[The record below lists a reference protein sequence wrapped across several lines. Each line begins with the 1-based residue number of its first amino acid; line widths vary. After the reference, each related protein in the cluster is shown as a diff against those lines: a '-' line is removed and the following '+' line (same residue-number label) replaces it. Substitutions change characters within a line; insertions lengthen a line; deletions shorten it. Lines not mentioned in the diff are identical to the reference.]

1 MNMGA
6 VSTRTQPERSRWA
19 PTVPERIGPLATVQN
34 GLQLAWRS
42 VLKIKANPEE
52 VFGLMLQPVMFV
64 TLFVFVFGQAMMG
77 DWQSYRDFLMPGIIA
92 QSVIFATL
100 GTGFSLSQDVE
111 KGIFDRFRSLPIA
124 RSAPLTGAILG
135 DLVRYTIT
143 VVMVLLV
150 GVLIGFRPEGGVA
163 GVVVAAVLILLFAF
177 ALCWM
182 SAFVGMIVR
191 TPMAVQAFGMILMFP
206 LTFSSSAFV
215 SPDDMPGWLR
225 AVAAN
230 NPVTHVVDA
239 MRGLM
244 LGTGEVAGPVLWTVV
259 WAAIFTAIFFP
270 LAVWA
275 YRRRT

>member
-1 MNMGA
+1 MSA
-6 VSTRTQPERSRWA
+6 VTTRTPSARPEDA
-19 PTVPERIGPLATVQN
+19 PTTPQRISPLITVRN
-34 GLQLAWRS
+34 GLQLASRS

-135 DLVRYTIT
+135 DLVRYSIT

-150 GVLIGFRPEGGVA
+150 GMVIGFRPEGGVV
-163 GVVVAAVLILLFAF
+163 GVVVAAALVLLFAF

-182 SAFVGMIVR
+182 SAFIGMIVR

-215 SPDDMPGWLR
+215 SPDDMPSWLQ

-239 MRGLM
+239 MRALM
-244 LGTGEVAGPVLWTVV
+244 LGSGEAAGPVVWTVV
-259 WAAIFTAIFFP
+259 WAAIITAVFFP

>member
-1 MNMGA
+1 MSA
-6 VSTRTQPERSRWA
+6 VKTRPRTTAPEG
-19 PTVPERIGPLATVQN
+19 PPPVPERIGPLIALHH

-52 VFGLMLQPVMFV
+52 VLGLMLQPIMFV

-77 DWQSYRDFLMPGIIA
+77 DWQTYRDFLMPGVIA
-92 QSVIFATL
+92 QSVIFATM

-124 RSAPLTGAILG
+124 RSGPLIGAILG
-135 DLVRYTIT
+135 DLARYAIT

-150 GVLIGFRPEGGVA
+150 GLAIGFRPEGGPIGVLVA
-163 GVVVAAVLILLFAF
+163 GGLILLFAF

-191 TPMAVQAFGMILMFP
+191 TPMAVQSFAMILLFP
-206 LTFSSSAFV
+206 LTFGSSSFV
-215 SPDDMPGWLR
+215 APDDMPGWL
-225 AVAAN
+225 APIAMN

-239 MRGLM
+239 MRALM
-244 LGTGEVAGPVLWTVV
+244 LGGDVTGPMIWTLVWTVL
-259 WAAIFTAIFFP
+259 ITAIFFP

>member
-1 MNMGA
+1 MSA
-6 VSTRTQPERSRWA
+6 VTTRTPSARPEDA
-19 PTVPERIGPLATVQN
+19 PTTPQRISPLTTVRN

-42 VLKIKANPEE
+42 VLKIRANPDE

-135 DLVRYTIT
+135 DLVRYSIT

-150 GVLIGFRPEGGVA
+150 GMAIGFRPQGGVV
-163 GVVVAAVLILLFAF
+163 GVAVAAALVLLFAF

-182 SAFVGMIVR
+182 SAFIGMIVR

-215 SPDDMPGWLR
+215 SPDDMPGWLQ

-239 MRGLM
+239 MRALM
-244 LGTGEVAGPVLWTVV
+244 LGSGEATGPVVWTVV
-259 WAAIFTAIFFP
+259 WAAIITAVFFP

>member
-1 MNMGA
+1 MSA
-6 VSTRTQPERSRWA
+6 VTTRTPSARSGDA
-19 PTVPERIGPLATVQN
+19 PTTPERISPLLTVQN
-34 GLQLAWRS
+34 GLQLASRS
-42 VLKIKANPEE
+42 VLKIRANPEE

-150 GVLIGFRPEGGVA
+150 GMVIGFRPEGGVV
-163 GVVVAAVLILLFAF
+163 GVLVAAALVLLFAF

-182 SAFVGMIVR
+182 SAFVGMVVR

-215 SPDDMPGWLR
+215 NPQDMPSWLQ
-225 AVAAN
+225 AIAAN

-239 MRGLM
+239 MRALM
-244 LGTGEVAGPVLWTVV
+244 LGTGEATGPVLWSVL
-259 WAAIFTAIFFP
+259 WAAIITAVFSP

>member
-1 MNMGA
+1 MSAVTTRPRSAQEGA
-6 VSTRTQPERSRWA
+6 PVA
-19 PTVPERIGPLATVQN
+19 PAHISPLTTVQH
-34 GLQLAWRS
+34 GLQLTWRS
-42 VLKIKANPEE
+42 VLKIRANPEE

-77 DWQSYRDFLMPGIIA
+77 DWQSYRDFLMPGIVA
-92 QSVIFATL
+92 QSVVFATM

-124 RSAPLTGAILG
+124 RSAPLIGAILG
-135 DLVRYTIT
+135 DLVRYAIT
-143 VVMVLLV
+143 VVMVVLV
-150 GVLIGFRPEGGVA
+150 GVAIGFRPEGGFL
-163 GVVVAAVLILLFAF
+163 GVLAASALILLFAF

-182 SAFVGMIVR
+182 SAFVGMLVR
-191 TPMAVQAFGMILMFP
+191 TPMAVQSFGMILLFP
-206 LTFSSSAFV
+206 LTFGSSAFV
-215 SPDDMPGWLR
+215 APDNMPGWL
-225 AVAAN
+225 APIAAN

-244 LGTGEVAGPVLWTVV
+244 LGGDAAAPVAWTLFWTVV
-259 WAAIFTAIFFP
+259 ITAIFFP

>member
-1 MNMGA
+1 L
-6 VSTRTQPERSRWA
+6 STVTTDSPTGPAPMAPPNVTPLRTAHQ
-19 PTVPERIGPLATVQN
+19 

-52 VFGLMLQPVMFV
+52 VLGLILQPVMFV

-77 DWQSYRDFLMPGIIA
+77 DWQAYRDFLMPGIIA

-124 RSAPLTGAILG
+124 RSAPLVGAILG
-135 DLVRYTIT
+135 DLTRYTIT
-143 VVMVLLV
+143 VVMVLVV
-150 GVLIGFRPEGGVA
+150 GLAIGFRPEGGA
-163 GVVVAAVLILLFAF
+163 LGVVVAGALILLFAF

-191 TPMAVQAFGMILMFP
+191 TPMSVQAFGMILMFP
-206 LTFSSSAFV
+206 LTFGSSAFV
-215 SPDDMPGWLR
+215 APESMPSWLQTV
-225 AVAAN
+225 AVN
-230 NPVTHVVDA
+230 NPVSHVVDA

-244 LGTGEVAGPVLWTVV
+244 LDGDVAGPVFWTLV
-259 WAAIFTAIFFP
+259 WTAIITAVFFP
-270 LAVWA
+270 LAAWA

>member
-1 MNMGA
+1 M
-6 VSTRTQPERSRWA
+6 STVTTDSPTGPTEPSLTAPPNVTPLRTAHQ
-19 PTVPERIGPLATVQN
+19 

-42 VLKIKANPEE
+42 VLKVKANPEE
-52 VFGLMLQPVMFV
+52 VLGLILQPVMFV

-77 DWQSYRDFLMPGIIA
+77 DWQAYRDFLMPGIIA

-124 RSAPLTGAILG
+124 RSAPLVGAILG

-143 VVMVLLV
+143 VVMVLVV
-150 GVLIGFRPEGGVA
+150 GLAIGFRPEGGA
-163 GVVVAAVLILLFAF
+163 LGVVAAGALILLFAF

-191 TPMAVQAFGMILMFP
+191 TPMSVQAFGMILMFP
-206 LTFSSSAFV
+206 LTFGSSAFV
-215 SPDDMPGWLR
+215 APESMPSWLQTV
-225 AVAAN
+225 AVN
-230 NPVTHVVDA
+230 NPVSHVIDA

-244 LGTGEVAGPVLWTVV
+244 VGGDVAGPLLWTLV
-259 WAAIFTAIFFP
+259 WTAIITAVFFP
-270 LAVWA
+270 LAAWA

>member
-1 MNMGA
+1 MT
-6 VSTRTQPERSRWA
+6 TRTPSARPEDA
-19 PTVPERIGPLATVQN
+19 PTTPERISPLVTVRN
-34 GLQLAWRS
+34 GLQLASRS

-77 DWQSYRDFLMPGIIA
+77 DWQTYRDFLMPGIIA

-100 GTGFSLSQDVE
+100 GTGFSLSEDVE

-135 DLVRYTIT
+135 DLVRYSIT
-143 VVMVLLV
+143 VVMVLVV
-150 GVLIGFRPEGGVA
+150 GLAIGFRPEGGVV
-163 GVVVAAVLILLFAF
+163 GVVVAAALVLLFAF

-182 SAFVGMIVR
+182 SAFIGMVVR

-215 SPDDMPGWLR
+215 SPDDMPSWLR
-225 AVAAN
+225 VVAAN

-239 MRGLM
+239 MRALM
-244 LGTGEVAGPVLWTVV
+244 LGSGEATGPVLWTVV
-259 WAAIFTAIFFP
+259 WAAIITAVFFP

>member
-1 MNMGA
+1 MNA
-6 VSTRTQPERSRWA
+6 VKTRPRTTAPEG
-19 PTVPERIGPLATVQN
+19 PPPVPERIGPLIALHH
-34 GLQLAWRS
+34 GLRLAWRS

-52 VFGLMLQPVMFV
+52 VLGLMLQPIMFV

-77 DWQSYRDFLMPGIIA
+77 DWQTYRDFLMPGVIA
-92 QSVIFATL
+92 QSVIFATM

-124 RSAPLTGAILG
+124 RSGPLIGAILG
-135 DLVRYTIT
+135 DLARYAIT

-150 GVLIGFRPEGGVA
+150 GLAIGFRPEGGPIGVLVA
-163 GVVVAAVLILLFAF
+163 GGLILLFAF

-191 TPMAVQAFGMILMFP
+191 TPMAVQSFAMILLFP
-206 LTFSSSAFV
+206 LTFGSSSFV
-215 SPDDMPGWLR
+215 APDDMPGWL
-225 AVAAN
+225 APIAMN

-239 MRGLM
+239 MRALM
-244 LGTGEVAGPVLWTVV
+244 LGGDVAGPMIWTLVWTVL
-259 WAAIFTAIFFP
+259 ITAIFFP

>member
-1 MNMGA
+1 MSA
-6 VSTRTQPERSRWA
+6 VTARPRPAQPEGA
-19 PTVPERIGPLATVQN
+19 PVAPHSISPLSTVQH
-34 GLQLAWRS
+34 GLQLTWRS
-42 VLKIKANPEE
+42 ILKIKANPEE

-77 DWQSYRDFLMPGIIA
+77 DWQTYRDFLMPGIIA
-92 QSVIFATL
+92 QSVIFATM

-124 RSAPLTGAILG
+124 RSAPLIGAILG
-135 DLVRYTIT
+135 DLVRYSIT
-143 VVMVLLV
+143 VVMVMLV
-150 GVLIGFRPEGGVA
+150 GMAIGFRPDGGVG
-163 GVVVAAVLILLFAF
+163 GVLAASALVLLFAF

-191 TPMAVQAFGMILMFP
+191 TPMAVQSFAMILLFP
-206 LTFSSSAFV
+206 LTFGSSTFV
-215 SPDDMPGWLR
+215 APDDMPGWL
-225 AVAAN
+225 APIAAN

-244 LGTGEVAGPVLWTVV
+244 LGGDVAGPVLWTVV
-259 WAAIFTAIFFP
+259 WTVVITAIFAP

>member
-1 MNMGA
+1 MSAVTARPSADASGA
-6 VSTRTQPERSRWA
+6 VPQISQRISPVV
-19 PTVPERIGPLATVQN
+19 TVRN
-34 GLQLAWRS
+34 GLQLTWRS

-77 DWQSYRDFLMPGIIA
+77 DWQTYRDFLMPGIIA
-92 QSVIFATL
+92 QSVIFATM

-124 RSAPLTGAILG
+124 RSAPLIGAILG
-135 DLVRYTIT
+135 DLVRYAIT

-150 GVLIGFRPEGGVA
+150 GLAIGFRPEGGFL
-163 GVVVAAVLILLFAF
+163 GVLAAAALVLLFAF

-182 SAFVGMIVR
+182 SAFVGMLAR
-191 TPMAVQAFGMILMFP
+191 TPMAVQSFAMILLFP
-206 LTFSSSAFV
+206 LTFGSSAFV
-215 SPDDMPGWLR
+215 APDDMPGWL
-225 AVAAN
+225 APIAAN

-239 MRGLM
+239 MRALM
-244 LGTGEVAGPVLWTVV
+244 LGGDVAGPVFWTLV
-259 WAAIFTAIFFP
+259 WAVIITAIFFP

>member
-1 MNMGA
+1 MSA
-6 VSTRTQPERSRWA
+6 VTTRTPSA
-19 PTVPERIGPLATVQN
+19 PSGNAPAAPKRISPLLTVQN

-100 GTGFSLSQDVE
+100 GTGFSLSEDVQ

-135 DLVRYTIT
+135 DLVRYSIT

-150 GVLIGFRPEGGVA
+150 GLAIGFRPEGGVV
-163 GVVVAAVLILLFAF
+163 GVVVAAALVLLFAF

-182 SAFVGMIVR
+182 SAFVGMVVR

-215 SPDDMPGWLR
+215 SPDDMPSWLR
-225 AVAAN
+225 VVAAN

-239 MRGLM
+239 MRALM
-244 LGTGEVAGPVLWTVV
+244 LGTGEATGPVLWTVV
-259 WAAIFTAIFFP
+259 WAAIITAVFFP

>member
-1 MNMGA
+1 MSA
-6 VSTRTQPERSRWA
+6 VTTPTRSAQPGGGPGTPA
-19 PTVPERIGPLATVQN
+19 RITPLTTVQN

-77 DWQSYRDFLMPGIIA
+77 DWQTYRDFLMPGIIA

-143 VVMVLLV
+143 VVMVMLV
-150 GVLIGFRPEGGVA
+150 GIAIGFRPEGGAV
-163 GVVVAAVLILLFAF
+163 GVVVAAALVLLFAS

-215 SPDDMPGWLR
+215 SPDDMPSWLQ

-239 MRGLM
+239 MRALM
-244 LGTGEVAGPVLWTVV
+244 LGTGDATGPVLWSVV
-259 WAAIFTAIFFP
+259 WTVIITAVFFP

>member
-1 MNMGA
+1 MSA
-6 VSTRTQPERSRWA
+6 VTTDPPTGPVGPA
-19 PTVPERIGPLATVQN
+19 PMAPPSVTPLRTVQQ

-42 VLKIKANPEE
+42 VLKVKANPEE
-52 VFGLMLQPVMFV
+52 VLGLILQPVMFV

-77 DWQSYRDFLMPGIIA
+77 DWQAYRDFLMPGIIA

-124 RSAPLTGAILG
+124 RSAPLVGAILG
-135 DLVRYTIT
+135 DLVRYTVT
-143 VVMVLLV
+143 VVMVLVV
-150 GVLIGFRPEGGVA
+150 GLAIGFRPEGGA
-163 GVVVAAVLILLFAF
+163 LGVVVAGALILLFAF

-191 TPMAVQAFGMILMFP
+191 TPMSVQAFGMILMFP
-206 LTFSSSAFV
+206 LTFGSSAFV
-215 SPDDMPGWLR
+215 APDSMPSWLQTV
-225 AVAAN
+225 AVN
-230 NPVTHVVDA
+230 NPVSHVVDA

-244 LGTGEVAGPVLWTVV
+244 LGGDVAGPVLWTLV
-259 WAAIFTAIFFP
+259 WTAIITAVFFP
-270 LAVWA
+270 LAAWA

>member
-1 MNMGA
+1 MSTVTATARSARSGGGPGA
-6 VSTRTQPERSRWA
+6 PA
-19 PTVPERIGPLATVQN
+19 RITPLTTVQN

-77 DWQSYRDFLMPGIIA
+77 DWQTYRDFLMPGIIA

-111 KGIFDRFRSLPIA
+111 KGIFDRFRSLPVA

-135 DLVRYTIT
+135 DLARYTIT

-150 GVLIGFRPEGGVA
+150 GMVIGFRPEGGAVGVA
-163 GVVVAAVLILLFAF
+163 VAAALVLLFAF

-182 SAFVGMIVR
+182 SAFIGMVVR

-215 SPDDMPGWLR
+215 SPDDMPGWLQ
-225 AVAAN
+225 AVASN

-239 MRGLM
+239 MRALM
-244 LGTGEVAGPVLWTVV
+244 LGTGEAAGPVLWTMV
-259 WAAIFTAIFFP
+259 WAAIITAVFFP

>member
-1 MNMGA
+1 MSA
-6 VSTRTQPERSRWA
+6 VTTDSPTGPA
-19 PTVPERIGPLATVQN
+19 PTAPPKVTPLRTAHQ

-42 VLKIKANPEE
+42 VLKVKANPEE
-52 VFGLMLQPVMFV
+52 VLGLVLQPVMFV

-77 DWQSYRDFLMPGIIA
+77 DWQAYRDFLMPGIIA

-124 RSAPLTGAILG
+124 RSAPLVGAILG

-143 VVMVLLV
+143 VVMVLVV
-150 GVLIGFRPEGGVA
+150 GLAIGFRPEGGALGVIVA
-163 GVVVAAVLILLFAF
+163 GALILLFAF

-191 TPMAVQAFGMILMFP
+191 TPMSVQAFGMILMFP
-206 LTFSSSAFV
+206 LTFGSSAFV
-215 SPDDMPGWLR
+215 APESMPGWLR
-225 AVAAN
+225 TVAVN
-230 NPVTHVVDA
+230 NPVSHVVDA

-244 LGTGEVAGPVLWTVV
+244 LGGDVTGPVLWTLV
-259 WAAIFTAIFFP
+259 WTATITAVFFP
-270 LAVWA
+270 LAAWA

>member
-1 MNMGA
+1 MSA
-6 VSTRTQPERSRWA
+6 VTTDSTAGPAGSA
-19 PTVPERIGPLATVQN
+19 PTAPASITPLRTVQQ

-52 VFGLMLQPVMFV
+52 VLGLVLQPIMFV

-77 DWQSYRDFLMPGIIA
+77 DWQAYRDFLMPGIIA

-100 GTGFSLSQDVE
+100 GTGFTLSEDVQ

-124 RSAPLTGAILG
+124 RSAPLVGAILG
-135 DLVRYTIT
+135 DLVRYSIT
-143 VVMVLLV
+143 VVMVLAV
-150 GVLIGFRPEGGVA
+150 GLLIGFRPEGGPL
-163 GVVVAAVLILLFAF
+163 GVVAAGALIMLFAF

-191 TPMAVQAFGMILMFP
+191 TPMSVQAFGMILMFP
-206 LTFSSSAFV
+206 LTFGSSAFV
-215 SPDDMPGWLR
+215 APESMPSWLQTI
-225 AVAAN
+225 AAN
-230 NPVTHVVDA
+230 NPVSHVVDA

-244 LGTGEVAGPVLWTVV
+244 LGGDVAGPVFWTLVWTV
-259 WAAIFTAIFFP
+259 IFTAVFFP
-270 LAVWA
+270 LAAWA

>member
-1 MNMGA
+1 MSA
-6 VSTRTQPERSRWA
+6 VTTRTPSARPEDA
-19 PTVPERIGPLATVQN
+19 PTTPERISPLITVRN
-34 GLQLAWRS
+34 GLQLASRS

-77 DWQSYRDFLMPGIIA
+77 DWQTYRDFLMPGIIA

-100 GTGFSLSQDVE
+100 GTGFSLSEDVE

-135 DLVRYTIT
+135 DLVRYSIT
-143 VVMVLLV
+143 VVMVLVV
-150 GVLIGFRPEGGVA
+150 GLAIGFRPEGGVV
-163 GVVVAAVLILLFAF
+163 GVVVAAALVLLFAF

-182 SAFVGMIVR
+182 SAFIGMVVR

-215 SPDDMPGWLR
+215 SPDDMPSWLR
-225 AVAAN
+225 VVAAN

-239 MRGLM
+239 MRALM
-244 LGTGEVAGPVLWTVV
+244 LGSGEATGPVLWTVV
-259 WAAIFTAIFFP
+259 WAAIITAVFFP

>member
-1 MNMGA
+1 MSA
-6 VSTRTQPERSRWA
+6 VKTRAETA
-19 PTVPERIGPLATVQN
+19 PSGDIPPIPERIGPLTTVQH

-52 VFGLMLQPVMFV
+52 VLGLMLQPVMFV

-77 DWQSYRDFLMPGIIA
+77 DWQTYRDFLMPGIIA
-92 QSVIFATL
+92 QSVIFATM

-135 DLVRYTIT
+135 DLVRYAIT
-143 VVMVLLV
+143 VVMVMLV
-150 GVLIGFRPEGGVA
+150 GVAIGFRPEGGVGGA
-163 GVVVAAVLILLFAF
+163 LLACGLVLLFAF

-182 SAFVGMIVR
+182 SAFVGMLAR
-191 TPMAVQAFGMILMFP
+191 TPMAVQSFAMVMLFP
-206 LTFSSSAFV
+206 LTFGSSAFV
-215 SPDDMPGWLR
+215 SPDDMPGWL
-225 AVAAN
+225 APIAAN

-244 LGTGEVAGPVLWTVV
+244 LGGDVAGPITWMLVWTV
-259 WAAIFTAIFFP
+259 IITAIFSP

>member
-1 MNMGA
+1 MSA
-6 VSTRTQPERSRWA
+6 VTTDS
-19 PTVPERIGPLATVQN
+19 PTGPAGPTPLAPQSVTPLRTVQQ

-52 VFGLMLQPVMFV
+52 VLGLILQPVMFV

-124 RSAPLTGAILG
+124 RSAPLVGAILG

-143 VVMVLLV
+143 VVMVLIV
-150 GVLIGFRPEGGVA
+150 GLAIGFRPEGGA
-163 GVVVAAVLILLFAF
+163 LGVVVAGALILLFAF

-191 TPMAVQAFGMILMFP
+191 TPMSVQAFGMILMFP
-206 LTFSSSAFV
+206 LTFGSSAFV
-215 SPDDMPGWLR
+215 APESMPGWLQTV
-225 AVAAN
+225 AVN
-230 NPVTHVVDA
+230 NPVSHVVDA

-244 LGTGEVAGPVLWTVV
+244 IGGDVAGPIFWTLV
-259 WAAIFTAIFFP
+259 WTAIITAVFFP
-270 LAVWA
+270 LAAWA

>member
-1 MNMGA
+1 M
-6 VSTRTQPERSRWA
+6 STVTTRASSGS
-19 PTVPERIGPLATVQN
+19 VPHIPQRISPLVTVQN
-34 GLQLAWRS
+34 GLQLTWRS

-77 DWQSYRDFLMPGIIA
+77 DWQTYRDFLMPGIIA
-92 QSVIFATL
+92 QSVIFATM

-124 RSAPLTGAILG
+124 RSAPLIGAILG
-135 DLVRYTIT
+135 DLVRYAIT

-150 GVLIGFRPEGGVA
+150 GLAIGFRPEGGVV
-163 GVVVAAVLILLFAF
+163 GVLVAAALILLFAF

-182 SAFVGMIVR
+182 SAFVGMLAR
-191 TPMAVQAFGMILMFP
+191 TPMAVQSFAMILLFP
-206 LTFSSSAFV
+206 LTFGSSAFV
-215 SPDDMPGWLR
+215 APDDMPGWL
-225 AVAAN
+225 APIAAN

-239 MRGLM
+239 MRALM
-244 LGTGEVAGPVLWTVV
+244 IGGDVAGPVTWTLV
-259 WAAIFTAIFFP
+259 WSVIITAIFFP

>member
-1 MNMGA
+1 MSA
-6 VSTRTQPERSRWA
+6 VTTDS
-19 PTVPERIGPLATVQN
+19 PTGPAGPIPLAPRSVTPLRTVQQ
-34 GLQLAWRS
+34 GAQLAWRS

-52 VFGLMLQPVMFV
+52 VLGLILQPVMFV

-124 RSAPLTGAILG
+124 RSAPLVGAILG

-143 VVMVLLV
+143 VVMVLIV
-150 GVLIGFRPEGGVA
+150 GLAIGFRPEGGVL
-163 GVVVAAVLILLFAF
+163 GVVVAGALILLFAF

-191 TPMAVQAFGMILMFP
+191 TPMSVQAFGMILMFP
-206 LTFSSSAFV
+206 LTFGSSAFV
-215 SPDDMPGWLR
+215 APESMPGWLQTV
-225 AVAAN
+225 AVN
-230 NPVTHVVDA
+230 NPVSHVVDA

-244 LGTGEVAGPVLWTVV
+244 IGGDVAGPVFWTLV
-259 WAAIFTAIFFP
+259 WTAIITAVFFP
-270 LAVWA
+270 LAAWA

>member
-1 MNMGA
+1 MSA
-6 VSTRTQPERSRWA
+6 VKTRPRTTAPEG
-19 PTVPERIGPLATVQN
+19 PPPVPERIGPLIALHH
-34 GLQLAWRS
+34 GLRLAWRS

-52 VFGLMLQPVMFV
+52 VLGLMLQPIMFV

-77 DWQSYRDFLMPGIIA
+77 DWQTYRDFLMPGVIA
-92 QSVIFATL
+92 QSVIFATM

-124 RSAPLTGAILG
+124 RSGPLIGAILG
-135 DLVRYTIT
+135 DLARYAIT

-150 GVLIGFRPEGGVA
+150 GLAIGFRPEGGPIGVLVA
-163 GVVVAAVLILLFAF
+163 GGLILLFAF
-177 ALCWM
+177 ALCWI

-191 TPMAVQAFGMILMFP
+191 TPMAVQSFAMILLFP
-206 LTFSSSAFV
+206 LTFGSSAFV
-215 SPDDMPGWLR
+215 APDDMPGWL
-225 AVAAN
+225 APIAMN

-239 MRGLM
+239 MRALM
-244 LGTGEVAGPVLWTVV
+244 LGGDVAGPMIWTLVWTVL
-259 WAAIFTAIFFP
+259 ITAIFFP

>member
-1 MNMGA
+1 MSA
-6 VSTRTQPERSRWA
+6 VTTDSPTGPVGPAPMAPPNVSPLRTAHQ
-19 PTVPERIGPLATVQN
+19 

-42 VLKIKANPEE
+42 VLKVKANPEE
-52 VFGLMLQPVMFV
+52 VLGLILQPIMFV

-77 DWQSYRDFLMPGIIA
+77 DWQAYRDFLMPGIIA

-124 RSAPLTGAILG
+124 RSAPLVGAILG

-143 VVMVLLV
+143 VVMVLVV
-150 GVLIGFRPEGGVA
+150 GLAIGFRPEGGALGVIAA
-163 GVVVAAVLILLFAF
+163 GALILLFAF

-191 TPMAVQAFGMILMFP
+191 TPMSVQAFGMIMMFP
-206 LTFSSSAFV
+206 LTFGSSAFV
-215 SPDDMPGWLR
+215 APESMPSWLQTV
-225 AVAAN
+225 AVN
-230 NPVTHVVDA
+230 NPVSHVVDA

-244 LGTGEVAGPVLWTVV
+244 LDGDVAGPVLWTLG
-259 WAAIFTAIFFP
+259 WTAIITAVFFP
-270 LAVWA
+270 LAAWA

>member
-1 MNMGA
+1 MSAVTTRPRTVREGA
-6 VSTRTQPERSRWA
+6 PVA
-19 PTVPERIGPLATVQN
+19 PPSITPLTTVQH
-34 GLQLAWRS
+34 GLQLTWRS
-42 VLKIKANPEE
+42 VLKIRSNPEE

-77 DWQSYRDFLMPGIIA
+77 DWQTYRDFLMPGIIA
-92 QSVIFATL
+92 QSVIFATM

-124 RSAPLTGAILG
+124 RSAPLIGAILG
-135 DLVRYTIT
+135 DLVRYAIT
-143 VVMVLLV
+143 VVMVILV
-150 GVLIGFRPEGGVA
+150 GLAIGFRPEGGLL
-163 GVVVAAVLILLFAF
+163 GVLAASALVLLFAF

-191 TPMAVQAFGMILMFP
+191 TPMAVQSFAMILLFP
-206 LTFSSSAFV
+206 LTFGSSTFV
-215 SPDDMPGWLR
+215 SPDDMPGWL
-225 AVAAN
+225 APIAAN

-244 LGTGEVAGPVLWTVV
+244 LGGDVTGPVAWTLV
-259 WAAIFTAIFFP
+259 WAVVITAVFFP

>member
-1 MNMGA
+1 MSA
-6 VSTRTQPERSRWA
+6 VTTRPRSA
-19 PTVPERIGPLATVQN
+19 PRGGELVAPVRITPLTAVQH

-77 DWQSYRDFLMPGIIA
+77 DWQTYRDFLMPGIIA
-92 QSVIFATL
+92 QSVIFATM

-135 DLVRYTIT
+135 DLVRYSIT
-143 VVMVLLV
+143 VVMVMLV
-150 GVLIGFRPEGGVA
+150 GLAIGFRPEGGVG
-163 GVVVAAVLILLFAF
+163 GVVVASALVLLFAF

-182 SAFVGMIVR
+182 SAFVGMMAR
-191 TPMAVQAFGMILMFP
+191 TPMAVQSFAMILLFP
-206 LTFSSSAFV
+206 LTFGSSAFV
-215 SPDDMPGWLR
+215 SPDDMPAWL
-225 AVAAN
+225 APIAAN

-239 MRGLM
+239 MRALM
-244 LGTGEVAGPVLWTVV
+244 LGGDAAGPVAWTLFWSVV
-259 WAAIFTAIFFP
+259 ITAVFFP

>member
-1 MNMGA
+1 MSA
-6 VSTRTQPERSRWA
+6 VKTRPRTTAPEG
-19 PTVPERIGPLATVQN
+19 PPPVPERIGPLIALHH
-34 GLQLAWRS
+34 GLRLAWRS

-52 VFGLMLQPVMFV
+52 VLGLMLQPIMFV

-77 DWQSYRDFLMPGIIA
+77 DWQTYRDFLMPGVIA
-92 QSVIFATL
+92 QSVIFATM

-124 RSAPLTGAILG
+124 RSGPLIGAILG
-135 DLVRYTIT
+135 DLARYAIT

-150 GVLIGFRPEGGVA
+150 GLAIGFRPEGGPIGVLVA
-163 GVVVAAVLILLFAF
+163 GGLILLFAF

-191 TPMAVQAFGMILMFP
+191 TPMAVQSFAMILLFP
-206 LTFSSSAFV
+206 LTFGSSSFV
-215 SPDDMPGWLR
+215 APGDMPGWL
-225 AVAAN
+225 APIAMN

-239 MRGLM
+239 MRALM
-244 LGTGEVAGPVLWTVV
+244 LGGDVTGPMIWTLVWTVL
-259 WAAIFTAIFFP
+259 ITAIFFP